1 MNEGHSAF
9 LALERI
15 RQLMHDDGLSFE
27 TAREASAVGNVFT
40 THTPVAA
47 GNDWFHPEP
56 AETHLRPMREALGLE
71 PGGVPRAGPHR
82 PQRSPSGLLHD
93 GLSAPP
99 FGQGQRSKPLTRPGQ
114 PAHVERHVARF

>member
-1 MNEGHSAF
+1 
-9 LALERI
+9 
-15 RQLMHDDGLSFE
+15 MHDDGLSFE

-47 GNDWFHPEP
+47 GNDWFHPELV
-56 AETHLRPMREALGLE
+56 ETHLRPMREALGLSPE
-71 PGGVPRAGPHR
+71 EFLGWAAST
-82 PQRSPSGLLHD
+82 QRSPSGLLHD
-93 GLSAPP
+93 GLGAPP